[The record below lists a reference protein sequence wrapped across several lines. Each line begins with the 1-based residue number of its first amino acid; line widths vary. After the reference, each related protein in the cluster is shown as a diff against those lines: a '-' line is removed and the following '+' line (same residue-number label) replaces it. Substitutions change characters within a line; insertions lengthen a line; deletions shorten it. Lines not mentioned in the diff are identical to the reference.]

1 MDQQNAFSYTY
12 SAPENQ
18 EVLRIRKKYL
28 PQEETK
34 LEDLKRLDQL
44 VHRSG
49 TIQALCVGVIS
60 CLIFGTGMCF
70 SMKVLG
76 DALWLGILLGIVGTA
91 GMLAAFPVYRKYF
104 NQAKAQYAPRILQ
117 LTAEITGE
125 IL

>member
-34 LEDLKRLDQL
+34 LDELKRLDQL

-91 GMLAAFPVYRKYF
+91 GMLAALEAGR
-104 NQAKAQYAPRILQ
+104 L
-117 LTAEITGE
+117 LSWLG
-125 IL
+125 